1 MRHNTRFT
9 YALSVALMVG
19 LLLTACGGTTAPA
32 DQANAGDPAGG
43 GGQRQ
48 NGQGGNR
55 VNFTRKRAPELPA
68 DNPIVNG
75 PIVSHTGNT
84 LMVRA
89 GFGQRRGQNNGTP
102 QAGPTPT
109 LAPPLAVE
117 VNASTK
123 IYSDTTAFDPSTAQ
137 NGQEIQQTVAL
148 VDSLDA
154 LHIPADGAS
163 TENTNGNGF
172 FGGNEGFVQVWGD
185 TSTGKLVATV
195 LVYSRPRQ
203 RPNGTPA
210 PSN

>member
-1 MRHNTRFT
+1 MRHNNQFS
-9 YALSVALMVG
+9 YVLSAALMAG
-19 LLLTACGGTTAPA
+19 LLLTACGGSTATA
-32 DQANAGDPAGG
+32 DQANAGNQAGAP
-43 GGQRQ
+43 RQ

-123 IYSDTTAFDPSTAQ
+123 IYSDTTAFDPTSAQ
-137 NGQEIQQTVAL
+137 DGQEIQQTVKL

-154 LHIPADGAS
+154 LNIPPES
-163 TENTNGNGF
+163 TSNNNGNGP
-172 FGGNEGFVQVWGD
+172 FGNNEGFVQVWGD

-203 RPNGTPA
+203 RPNGTVTPNA
-210 PSN
+210 TN